1 MLLFFVLH
9 WVTLRRYLLPW
20 SRKAAQGL
28 LNGLSVLFSH
38 SALLLYSLDYPIISL
53 SKTSSLTP
61 NNWLPKNWPFS
72 LFLMLGKE
80 TQPAIFLFTPL
91 LCKNKNNHIEMSNIN
106 FKCANVGQRHLLS
119 GRILRNVDELLC
131 SFCVKCSGHNSN

>member
-1 MLLFFVLH
+1 MLPFFLLH

-20 SRKAAQGL
+20 NRKAAQGL

-38 SALLLYSLDYPIISL
+38 SALLLYSLECPIISL
-53 SKTSSLTP
+53 SKTSSLIP
-61 NNWLPKNWPFS
+61 NNWLLKNWPFS
-72 LFLMLGKE
+72 MFLMLGKE
-80 TQPAIFLFTPL
+80 TQPAILFTPL

-119 GRILRNVDELLC
+119 GRILRNIHELLC
-131 SFCVKCSGHNSN
+131 SLYVKCSGHNSN